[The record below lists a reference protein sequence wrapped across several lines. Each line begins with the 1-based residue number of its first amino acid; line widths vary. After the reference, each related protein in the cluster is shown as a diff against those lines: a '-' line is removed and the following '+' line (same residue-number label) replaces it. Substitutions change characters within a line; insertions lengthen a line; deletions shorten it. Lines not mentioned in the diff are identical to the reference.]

1 MTVAGGEARG
11 EEVMTWTSGDT
22 SGEHSGDRGMWGQLS
37 TFTQWTTDCI

>member
-22 SGEHSGDRGMWGQLS
+22 VVTIVVTIVVTGGCGVNYQ
-37 TFTQWTTDCI
+37 T

>member
-22 SGEHSGDRGMWGQLS
+22 VVNTVVTGDVGSIIKPS
-37 TFTQWTTDCI
+37 TMDY

>member
-22 SGEHSGDRGMWGQLS
+22 SGDYSGEHSGDRGCGVNYQA
-37 TFTQWTTDCI
+37 

>member
-22 SGEHSGDRGMWGQLS
+22 VVTIVVTGDVGSIIKPDTM
-37 TFTQWTTDCI
+37 DY

>member
-22 SGEHSGDRGMWGQLS
+22 VVNTVVTGGCGVNYQ
-37 TFTQWTTDCI
+37 T

>member
-22 SGEHSGDRGMWGQLS
+22 VV
-37 TFTQWTTDCI
+37 TVVVTTVVTGGCGVNYQT